1 MIGGNPAK
9 VICNVDEYFS
19 RNEKSI
25 IDLSNV
31 NDRKRKILKVVE

>member
-1 MIGGNPAK
+1 VIGGNQTE

-19 RNEKSI
+19 RNEKGI

-31 NDRKRKILKVVE
+31 SDRKKKILKVVG